1 VTVQDVDRVP
11 ARSEVQR
18 DGQDLSNPV
27 GEVLVRCYEMPG
39 LSGKKWYGL
48 VDCEGYLEEQL
59 LDWLW

>member
-1 VTVQDVDRVP
+1 MTVQDVDHVP
-11 ARSEVQR
+11 SRGEVEN
-18 DGQDLSNPV
+18 DGQDHGDPIGN
-27 GEVLVRCYEMPG
+27 ELVRRFEVPG